1 MRASVVVLSAGVVCV
16 LGVSFNATQTVPA
29 SVLAYLGSNIELGTH
44 LRRVGITKPYIF
56 HVVLAPECVLN
67 PFTHRNETN
76 FGPSRHG
83 AGRDRPRARQTSGG
97 GAREL
102 SGSGAT
108 AHIECSVPRAA

>member
-1 MRASVVVLSAGVVCV
+1 MHASMAYHGVVV
-16 LGVSFNATQTVPA
+16 
-29 SVLAYLGSNIELGTH
+29 GTM
-44 LRRVGITKPYIF
+44 V
-56 HVVLAPECVLN
+56 N

>member
-67 PFTHRNETN
+67 VRNHHI
-76 FGPSRHG
+76 PSYPG
-83 AGRDRPRARQTSGG
+83 GRGTTLGTIIVTR
-97 GAREL
+97 
-102 SGSGAT
+102 
-108 AHIECSVPRAA
+108 